1 MHIEEYKKRN
11 KILQGKII
19 LEIEKVKR
27 GKSEKNILQL
37 QGILKEL
44 QDSSTNNNMPL
55 YYPHIIVDS
64 WDYSDP
70 LGIELM
76 ELAELYRR

>member
-1 MHIEEYKKRN
+1 MQIEEYKKRN
-11 KILQGKII
+11 KIIQGKII
-19 LEIEKVKR
+19 SEIEKVKR
-27 GKSEKNILQL
+27 GQSEKNILQL

-55 YYPHIIVDS
+55 HYPHIIVDS
-64 WDYSDP
+64 WDYSDS

-76 ELAELYRR
+76 ELAELYR

>member
-1 MHIEEYKKRN
+1 MQIEEYKKRN

-27 GKSEKNILQL
+27 GQSEKNILQL

-44 QDSSTNNNMPL
+44 QDSRTNNNIPL
-55 YYPHIIVDS
+55 YYPHIIADS
-64 WDYSDP
+64 WDYSDT

-76 ELAELYRR
+76 ELAEVYR